1 MHLLT
6 KRDLWVDEA
15 SSVFLARLPWRD
27 FWKALWDF
35 QGNMGLYYFLLCGWL
50 HLGDSEVAV
59 RGLSVLFG
67 VAVIPAT
74 YLLGK
79 QLFDKN
85 AAIASAALSAVNVSR
100 FDIRRRHAPTA
111 W

>member
-1 MHLLT
+1 MKRPSVVSATATLLLLVVAIGTGFRLHLLT
-6 KRDLWVDEA
+6 KQDLWVDEA
-15 SSVFLARLPWRD
+15 SSVFLAKLPWRN
-27 FWKALWDF
+27 FWEALWDF

-79 QLFDKN
+79 
-85 AAIASAALSAVNVSR
+85 
-100 FDIRRRHAPTA
+100 
-111 W
+111 